1 MELLNHPITIISLLI
16 FVIAYGFVVTEEV
29 THLRKS
35 KPVLFAAGIIW
46 AMVAW
51 YGVAYDYSKPVILNG
66 EVVDY
71 VTVKDAMM
79 HAFSEFSQLML
90 FLLVAM
96 TFINSMTERNVFE
109 KLRSKLLAQNYS
121 YQKLFWITGFIT
133 FFLSPIADNLTA
145 ALTMCAVV
153 MAVGVGNKK
162 FVSISCVNIVVAA
175 NAGGAFSPF
184 GDITTLMVWQ
194 GGMVEFTEFFS
205 LFLPSL
211 INYIIPAFIMSLFVS
226 GSSENVKNTPVQLKR
241 GAKSIVLLFLV
252 TIFLAVTFENF
263 LHIPPVFGM
272 MTGLSLLQ
280 LFAYYLKRT
289 YSRSTVISR
298 EGEDQPF
305 GVFKQIAQAEWDTLL
320 FFYGVIMCVSGL
332 SYIGYLELLS
342 NTIYPSS
349 PDQLIGFSIA
359 NSIMGV
365 LSALIDNIPV
375 MFSVLQMHTTESM
388 VLSQWL
394 LITLTTGVGGSLL
407 SIGSAPGVAL
417 MGQARGMYTFYSHLK
432 WAPAIFLGYI
442 LSIIVHLLIWGII
455 KV

>member
-1 MELLNHPITIISLLI
+1 MELILHPVGYISLFI
-16 FVIAYGFVVTEEV
+16 FILAYAFVVTEEV

-35 KPVLFAAGIIW
+35 KPVLFAAGLIW
-46 AMVAW
+46 GMIAW
-51 YGVAYDYSKPVILNG
+51 MGSKYDDSHHVEEAI
-66 EVVDY
+66 
-71 VTVKDAMM
+71 M

-96 TFINSMTERNVFE
+96 TFINSMTERNVFN
-109 KLRSKLLAQNYS
+109 KLRSRLLAQDYS
-121 YQKLFWITGFIT
+121 YRTLFWVTGVIS
-133 FFLSPIADNLTA
+133 FFLSPIADNLTT
-145 ALTMCAVV
+145 ALVMCAVV
-153 MAVGVGNKK
+153 MAVGGKNKN
-162 FVSISCVNIVVAA
+162 FVSIGCVNIVVAA

-194 GGMVEFTEFFS
+194 ADRVDFAQFFW
-205 LFLPSL
+205 LFLPSVV
-211 INYIIPAFIMSLFVS
+211 NYIIPAFIMSLFID
-226 GSSENVKNTPVQLKR
+226 GSSKDVANPPVQLKR
-241 GAKSIVLLFLV
+241 GAKTIVLLFLV

-280 LFAYYLKRT
+280 LFAYYLKTT
-289 YSRSTVISR
+289 YKSSSTVISR
-298 EGEDQPF
+298 EGDDQPF

-342 NTIYPSS
+342 NAIYPSD
-349 PDQLIGFSIA
+349 PNQLVGFSIA
-359 NSIMGV
+359 NSIMGI

-375 MFSVLQMHTTESM
+375 MFSVLQMHTKESM

-394 LITLTTGVGGSLL
+394 LITLTAGVGGSLL

-432 WAPAIFLGYI
+432 WAPVIFIGYVASI
-442 LSIIVHLLIWGII
+442 LVHLLIWNII
-455 KV
+455 

>member
-71 VTVKDAMM
+71 VTVKQAMM

-121 YQKLFWITGFIT
+121 YKKLFWITGFIT

-211 INYIIPAFIMSLFVS
+211 INYIIPAFVMSLFVS

-359 NSIMGV
+359 NSIMGI

-417 MGQARGMYTFYSHLK
+417 MGQARGVYTFYSHLK

-442 LSIIVHLLIWGII
+442 ASIIVHLLIWGII
-455 KV
+455 

>member
-1 MELLNHPITIISLLI
+1 MELVLHPVGYISLFI
-16 FVIAYGFVVTEEV
+16 FILAYALVVTEEV

-35 KPVLFAAGIIW
+35 KPVLFAAGTIW
-46 AMVAW
+46 AMIAW
-51 YGVAYDYSKPVILNG
+51 MGSKYDDSHHVEEAI
-66 EVVDY
+66 
-71 VTVKDAMM
+71 M

-96 TFINSMTERNVFE
+96 TFINSMTERNVFN
-109 KLRSKLLAQNYS
+109 KLRSRLLAQDYS
-121 YQKLFWITGFIT
+121 YRTLFWVTGVIS
-133 FFLSPIADNLTA
+133 FFLSPIADNLTT
-145 ALTMCAVV
+145 ALVMCAVV
-153 MAVGVGNKK
+153 MAVGGKNKN
-162 FVSISCVNIVVAA
+162 FVSIGCVNIVVAA

-194 GGMVEFTEFFS
+194 ADRVEFVQFFW
-205 LFLPSL
+205 LFLPSVV
-211 INYIIPAFIMSLFVS
+211 NYIIPAFIMSLFIE
-226 GSSENVKNTPVQLKR
+226 GSSKDVANPPVQLKR
-241 GAKSIVLLFLV
+241 GAKTIVLLFLC

-280 LFAYYLKRT
+280 LFGYYLKTT
-289 YSRSTVISR
+289 YYRSSPVITR
-298 EGEDQPF
+298 EGDDQPF

-342 NTIYPSS
+342 NAIYPSD
-349 PDQLIGFSIA
+349 PNQMIGFSIA
-359 NSIMGV
+359 NSIMGI

-375 MFSVLQMHTTESM
+375 MFSVLQMHNNESM

-394 LITLTTGVGGSLL
+394 LITLTAGVGGSLL

-432 WAPAIFLGYI
+432 WAPVIFIGYVASI
-442 LSIIVHLLIWGII
+442 LVHLLIWNII
-455 KV
+455 

>member
-1 MELLNHPITIISLLI
+1 MELLNHPISIISLLI
-16 FVIAYGFVVTEEV
+16 FVIAYGLVVTEEV

-46 AMVAW
+46 AMIAW
-51 YGVAYDYSKPVILNG
+51 IGAKNDFSHSV
-66 EVVDY
+66 E
-71 VTVKDAMM
+71 DAIM

-109 KLRSKLLAQNYS
+109 KLRSKLLAQDYS
-121 YQKLFWITGFIT
+121 YKKLFWITGFIA
-133 FFLSPIADNLTA
+133 FFLSPIADNLTT

-153 MAVGVGNKK
+153 MSVGVGNKK

-194 GGMVEFTEFFS
+194 TGTVEFVQFFW

-211 INYIIPAFIMSLFVS
+211 VNYIVPAFIMSLFID
-226 GSSENVKNTPVQLKR
+226 GSSENVKNNPVQLKR
-241 GAKSIVLLFLV
+241 GAKTIILLFLV
-252 TIFLAVTFENF
+252 TIFFAVSFEQF

-289 YSRSTVISR
+289 YSRPIAISR
-298 EGEDQPF
+298 EGKDQPF

-332 SYIGYLELLS
+332 SYIGYLTLLS
-342 NTIYPSS
+342 DTLYYGIS
-349 PDQLIGFSIA
+349 PNPVISFTIA
-359 NSIMGV
+359 NSLMGI

-375 MFSVLQMHTTESM
+375 MFSVLQMHTKESM

-417 MGQARGMYTFYSHLK
+417 MGQARGMYTFSSHLK
-432 WAPAIFLGYI
+432 WAPAIFIGYI
-442 LSIIVHLLIWGII
+442 LSIIVHLLIWDII

>member
-1 MELLNHPITIISLLI
+1 MELLNHPISIISLLI
-16 FVIAYGFVVTEEV
+16 FVIAYGLVVTEEV

-35 KPVLFAAGIIW
+35 KPVLFAAGMIW
-46 AMVAW
+46 AMIAW
-51 YGVAYDYSKPVILNG
+51 VGAKNDFSHSV
-66 EVVDY
+66 E
-71 VTVKDAMM
+71 DAIM

-109 KLRSKLLAQNYS
+109 KLRSKLLAQDYS
-121 YQKLFWITGFIT
+121 YKKLFWITGFIA
-133 FFLSPIADNLTA
+133 FFLSPIADNLTT

-153 MAVGVGNKK
+153 MSVGVGNKK

-194 GGMVEFTEFFS
+194 TGTVEFVQFFW

-211 INYIIPAFIMSLFVS
+211 VNYIVPAFIMSLFID
-226 GSSENVKNTPVQLKR
+226 GSSENVKNNPVQLKR
-241 GAKSIVLLFLV
+241 GAKTIILLFLV
-252 TIFLAVTFENF
+252 TIFFAVSFEQF

-289 YSRSTVISR
+289 YSRPIAISR
-298 EGEDQPF
+298 EGKDQPF

-332 SYIGYLELLS
+332 SYIGYLTLLS
-342 NTIYPSS
+342 DTLYYGIS
-349 PDQLIGFSIA
+349 PNPVISFTIA
-359 NSIMGV
+359 NSLMGI

-375 MFSVLQMHTTESM
+375 MFSVLQMHTKESM

>member
-51 YGVAYDYSKPVILNG
+51 YGVAYDYSKPVIISD
-66 EVVDY
+66 EVVGY
-71 VTVKDAMM
+71 VTVKEAMM

-359 NSIMGV
+359 NSIMGI

-375 MFSVLQMHTTESM
+375 MFSILQMHTTESM

-417 MGQARGMYTFYSHLK
+417 MGQARGVYTFYSHLK

-442 LSIIVHLLIWGII
+442 ASIIVHLLIWGII
-455 KV
+455 

>member
-51 YGVAYDYSKPVILNG
+51 YGVAYDYSKPVIING

-71 VTVKDAMM
+71 VTVKEAMM

-121 YQKLFWITGFIT
+121 YKKLFWITGFIT

-359 NSIMGV
+359 NSIMGI

-417 MGQARGMYTFYSHLK
+417 MGQARGVYTFYSHLK

-442 LSIIVHLLIWGII
+442 ASIIVHLLIWGII
-455 KV
+455 

>member
-51 YGVAYDYSKPVILNG
+51 YGVAYDYSKPVIISD
-66 EVVDY
+66 EVVGY
-71 VTVKDAMM
+71 VTVKEAMM

-194 GGMVEFTEFFS
+194 AGMVGFIEFFS

-359 NSIMGV
+359 NSIMGI

-375 MFSVLQMHTTESM
+375 MYSILQMHTTESM

-417 MGQARGMYTFYSHLK
+417 MGQARGVYTFYGHLK

-442 LSIIVHLLIWGII
+442 ASIIVHLLIWGII
-455 KV
+455 

>member
-1 MELLNHPITIISLLI
+1 MELLNHPISIISLLI
-16 FVIAYGFVVTEEV
+16 FVIAYGLVVTEEV

-46 AMVAW
+46 AMIAW
-51 YGVAYDYSKPVILNG
+51 IGAKNDFSHSV
-66 EVVDY
+66 E
-71 VTVKDAMM
+71 DAIM

-109 KLRSKLLAQNYS
+109 KLRSKLLAQDYS
-121 YQKLFWITGFIT
+121 YKKLFWITGFIA
-133 FFLSPIADNLTA
+133 FFLSPIADNLTT

-153 MAVGVGNKK
+153 MSVGVGNKK

-194 GGMVEFTEFFS
+194 TGTVEFVQFFW

-211 INYIIPAFIMSLFVS
+211 VNYIVPAFIMSLFID
-226 GSSENVKNTPVQLKR
+226 GSSENVKNNPVQLKR
-241 GAKSIVLLFLV
+241 GAKTIILLFLV
-252 TIFLAVTFENF
+252 TIFFAVSFEQF

-289 YSRSTVISR
+289 YSRPIAISR
-298 EGEDQPF
+298 EGKDQPF

-332 SYIGYLELLS
+332 SYIGYLTLLS
-342 NTIYPSS
+342 DTLYYGIS
-349 PDQLIGFSIA
+349 PNPVISFTIA
-359 NSIMGV
+359 NSLMGI

-375 MFSVLQMHTTESM
+375 MFSVLQMHTKESM

-417 MGQARGMYTFYSHLK
+417 MGQARGMYTFSSHLK

>member
-1 MELLNHPITIISLLI
+1 MELLNHPIGYISLLI

-35 KPVLFAAGIIW
+35 KPVLFAAGMIW
-46 AMVAW
+46 AMIAW
-51 YGVAYDYSKPVILNG
+51 VGAKNDFSHCV
-66 EVVDY
+66 E
-71 VTVKDAMM
+71 DAIM

-109 KLRSKLLAQNYS
+109 KLRSKLLAQDYS
-121 YQKLFWITGFIT
+121 YKKLFWITGFIA
-133 FFLSPIADNLTA
+133 FFLSPIADNLTT

-153 MAVGVGNKK
+153 MSVGVGNKK

-194 GGMVEFTEFFS
+194 TGTVEFVQFFW
-205 LFLPSL
+205 LFLPSVV
-211 INYIIPAFIMSLFVS
+211 NYIVPAFIMSLFID
-226 GSSENVKNTPVQLKR
+226 GSSENVKNNPVQLKR
-241 GAKSIVLLFLV
+241 GAKTIILLFLV
-252 TIFLAVTFENF
+252 TIFFAVSFEQF

-289 YSRSTVISR
+289 YSRPIAISR

-332 SYIGYLELLS
+332 SYIGYLTLLS
-342 NTIYPSS
+342 DTLYYGISTNPVISFT
-349 PDQLIGFSIA
+349 IA
-359 NSIMGV
+359 NFLMGI

-375 MFSVLQMHTTESM
+375 MFSVLQMHTKESM